1 MKCFVHNMALEI
13 EDIIIRNKI
22 EFCFLRS
29 YISSFVC
36 GQCTL
41 GWDDGPI
48 STSIC
53 SLEDVAI
60 RHLRKLSV

>member
-1 MKCFVHNMALEI
+1 MKYFVHNMALEI
-13 EDIIIRNKI
+13 IIRNKI
-22 EFCFLRS
+22 EF
-29 YISSFVC
+29 SSFVC

-41 GWDDGPI
+41 DDGPI

-60 RHLRKLSV
+60 DHLRKFSV